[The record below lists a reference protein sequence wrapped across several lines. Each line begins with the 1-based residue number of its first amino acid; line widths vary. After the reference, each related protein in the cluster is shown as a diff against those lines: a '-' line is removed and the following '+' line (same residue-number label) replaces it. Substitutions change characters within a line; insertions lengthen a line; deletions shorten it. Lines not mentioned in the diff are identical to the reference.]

1 MTWSTIAETS
11 VMRLSPD
18 KRKGMRT
25 EFDYVVV
32 GAGSAGCVLAN
43 RLSEDP
49 TTTVA
54 LLESGGS
61 DRKFEIKMPLG
72 YPKLFKTEYDWN
84 FTTGKQVG
92 LHDRQLYWP
101 RGRVLGGSSS
111 LNGQIWMRGYRTD
124 YDDWNV
130 PGWSY
135 DEVLPY
141 FQRAEQRLDGS
152 RDGTYGTTGPIYIS
166 DLRSPNPTTE
176 AFLQACAE
184 LGWTRLE
191 EIDGPDRDGFA
202 PAAVTQRRG
211 RRWSSADAYLRPA
224 LRRRNLTVLTNVS
237 VTRVLVEG
245 GRAVGVEYG
254 DAHRVAVRKEII
266 LCAGAIG
273 SPQLLMFSGIG
284 DPEDLNAG
292 GIEVLHRLPG
302 VGKNLQ
308 DHLASCVVVH
318 CPLPVTLVA
327 ARSIHQL
334 ARFFL
339 TRTGMLTSNLGEA
352 MAFVRTGPDE
362 PAPDVEL
369 LFAPAPFIDDGQT
382 PPPGHG
388 LTIGA
393 TVLRPESRGRIM
405 LNGPEL
411 IIDPCY
417 LSTETDVW
425 RQVGALRLAMRVA
438 ATDALKSYVGKPM
451 EPYRVADTDEELAE
465 WIREH
470 SQSAYHP
477 VGTCKMG
484 QKDCAVVDASLR
496 VRGVQGL
503 RVADASVMPNIIRGH
518 THAPTVMI
526 AEKAADLIKM
536 GRRPRRPQ
544 C

>member
-1 MTWSTIAETS
+1 MEY
-11 VMRLSPD
+11 
-18 KRKGMRT
+18 
-25 EFDYVVV
+25 DYVVV

-49 TTTVA
+49 RTTVA

-61 DRKFEIKMPLG
+61 DRKLEIKMPIG
-72 YPKLFKTEYDWN
+72 FTKLFKTEYDWN
-84 FTTGKQVG
+84 FTTEKQAG
-92 LHDRQLYWP
+92 LHGRQLYWP

-111 LNGQIWMRGYRTD
+111 LNGQMWVRGHRTD

-130 PGWSY
+130 PGWTY

-141 FQRAEQRLDGS
+141 FQRAERRLGS
-152 RDGTYGTTGPIYIS
+152 SHGGTYGTTGPIYIS

-176 AFLQACAE
+176 AFLRACAE

-191 EIDGPDRDGFA
+191 ELNGPDHEGFA

-224 LRRRNLTVLTNVS
+224 MRRRNLTVLTNVS
-237 VTRVLVEG
+237 VKRVLVEG

-254 DAHRVAVRKEII
+254 DAQRVAVRKEVI
-266 LCAGAIG
+266 LCAGVIG
-273 SPQLLMFSGIG
+273 SPQLLMLSGIG

-308 DHLASCVVVH
+308 DHLASFVILH
-318 CPLPVTLVA
+318 CPRPVTLVA

-334 ARFFL
+334 TRFFL

-352 MAFVRTGPDE
+352 MAFVRTRSDE

-369 LFAPAPFIDDGQT
+369 LFLPAPFIDDGQT

-388 LTIGA
+388 LTIA
-393 TVLRPESRGRIM
+393 SAVLRPESRGRIT

-417 LSTETDVW
+417 LTSETDVR
-425 RQVGALRLAMRVA
+425 RQVAALKIAKRVA
-438 ATDALKSYVGKPM
+438 AANALKPYAGKPM
-451 EPYRVADTDEELAE
+451 EPYRVADTDDEIAEL
-465 WIREH
+465 IREH

-484 QKDCAVVDASLR
+484 QDEHAVVDASLR
-496 VRGVQGL
+496 IRGIRGL

-518 THAPTVMI
+518 PHAPTVMI
-526 AEKAADLIKM
+526 AEKAADLIKA
-536 GRRPRRPQ
+536 G
-544 C
+544 